1 VYFGASFTLELMHDN
16 GESNASGFAR
26 SGMRGG

>member
-1 VYFGASFTLELMHDN
+1 MYFGAIFALELLRDH

-26 SGMRGG
+26 SGMRGV